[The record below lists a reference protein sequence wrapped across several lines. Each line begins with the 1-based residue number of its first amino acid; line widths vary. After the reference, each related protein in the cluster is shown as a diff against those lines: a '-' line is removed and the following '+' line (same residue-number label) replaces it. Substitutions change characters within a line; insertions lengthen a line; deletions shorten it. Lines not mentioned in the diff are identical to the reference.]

1 MKDKRK
7 FAFVQGQLNALV
19 RNNQERQSEE
29 RIAMC
34 FGAIQMAYAA
44 ELIDSQQ
51 FDFLIDIYVKCRRKK
66 QI

>member
-1 MKDKRK
+1 MKDKRQ

-19 RNNQERQSEE
+19 RRNMDRQSEE

-44 ELIDSQQ
+44 ELIDGQQ

>member
-1 MKDKRK
+1 MKDKRQ

-19 RNNQERQSEE
+19 RRNMDRQSEE
-29 RIAMC
+29 RIAMY

-44 ELIDSQQ
+44 ELIDGQQ